1 MMPDVRKAQAALE
14 ASLVQRADEI
24 EGHVA
29 AFLADSSAAT
39 SAAPAA
45 GKQLLGPIDPD
56 TLSASLSKERA
67 RAMLESF
74 AVAAAEET
82 TQKW

>member
-24 EGHVA
+24 ESHVA
-29 AFLADSSAAT
+29 AFLADSSVAA

-45 GKQLLGPIDPD
+45 GKQLGPLDPD

>member
-29 AFLADSSAAT
+29 AFLADSSAA
-39 SAAPAA
+39 SAEAPAA
-45 GKQLLGPIDPD
+45 AAGLKPSPLDS
-56 TLSASLSKERA
+56 LSASLSKERA